1 MKLNNTLDCMALSAI
16 RHCRED
22 SGPKNE
28 EIETAQKEAGKSI
41 TEKQRP
47 VIASPAPLPQEA
59 ATKGSHTETPASPI
73 PSYIKVRSLPYIFRV
88 VENQNSQIQ
97 EPQ

>member
-1 MKLNNTLDCMALSAI
+1 MALSAI

-28 EIETAQKEAGKSI
+28 EIETAQKEARKSI

-47 VIASPAPLPQEA
+47 VISSPVTSLPQEV
-59 ATKGSHTETPASPI
+59 ATKGSHVETPAPTH
-73 PSYIKVRSLPYIFRV
+73 
-88 VENQNSQIQ
+88 
-97 EPQ
+97 PQLHSDTYLKTKR